1 MGVTTARTGIGHE
14 FIDNDDKNIPIPSD
28 IYKSR
33 VTKERKRL
41 EICPHGKEF
50 YSFVFKQI

>member
-14 FIDNDDKNIPIPSD
+14 FIDNDDKNIPIPSN

-41 EICPHGKEF
+41 DICPHGKEF